1 MPKKEARILVVDD
14 EPDVLEL
21 VVFHL
26 KKEKYK
32 VAIADNGDK
41 ALKIAKE
48 QDPKQPNEAELKL
61 LEDHVDARIE
71 DILNS
76 HGFASNN
83 SQVLRS
89 QCK

>member
-41 ALKIAKE
+41 AFKIARE
-48 QDPKQPNEAELKL
+48 QVPNLIICL
-61 LEDHVDARIE
+61 LYTSDAADE
-71 DILNS
+71 
-76 HGFASNN
+76 
-83 SQVLRS
+83 
-89 QCK
+89 